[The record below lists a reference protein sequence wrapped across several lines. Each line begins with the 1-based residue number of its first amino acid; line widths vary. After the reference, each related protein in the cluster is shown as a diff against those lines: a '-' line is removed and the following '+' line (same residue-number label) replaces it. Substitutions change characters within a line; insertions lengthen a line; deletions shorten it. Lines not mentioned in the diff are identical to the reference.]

1 MQKIKATEGRG
12 ESREETA
19 TRNATDGSGRLS
31 LLSLPGACASAQVE
45 IGQME
50 GCAQVCGE
58 GGKKKIDTRVRARA
72 HTHAQI
78 SWKRRQC
85 VAKLR
90 RSASNTLLTH
100 FKH

>member
-31 LLSLPGACASAQVE
+31 LLSLPGECASAQVE

-58 GGKKKIDTRVRARA
+58 GGKKKKYTHACARAR
-72 HTHAQI
+72 THACTDFLEAEAVCSQA
-78 SWKRRQC
+78 Q
-85 VAKLR
+85 
-90 RSASNTLLTH
+90 TLCQQHPAHAL
-100 FKH
+100 

>member
-12 ESREETA
+12 ELREETA

-58 GGKKKIDTRVRARA
+58 GREKKIDTRVRART
-72 HTHAQI
+72 HTHTRVHRFLG
-78 SWKRRQC
+78 SGGS
-85 VAKLR
+85 V
-90 RSASNTLLTH
+90 
-100 FKH
+100 